1 MPERRPLAHPPP
13 KTGPLSPKIG
23 PRPALKA
30 DKRRFQ
36 PNQRADEDVK
46 RLLHA
51 KVQKSNVEKFGPG
64 ITVSSSAF
72 FTILL
77 GIVVVGGIAA
87 IIFLRDLAQTFGVNW
102 N

>member
-1 MPERRPLAHPPP
+1 MPERRPVAHSPP
-13 KTGPLSPKIG
+13 KTGSLPTKAG

-36 PNQRADEDVK
+36 TTQRADEEVS

-51 KVQKSNVEKFGPG
+51 KVQKSNVEKYGPG

-72 FTILL
+72 FTVLL

-102 N
+102 H

>member
-1 MPERRPLAHPPP
+1 MPERRPVGHSPPR
-13 KTGPLSPKIG
+13 TA

-30 DKRRFQ
+30 DNRRPQ
-36 PNQRADEDVK
+36 PSQRAEEDVK

-51 KVQKSNVEKFGPG
+51 KVQKSNVEKTGPG

-72 FTILL
+72 FTVLL

-102 N
+102 H

>member
-1 MPERRPLAHPPP
+1 MPERRPVAHSPP
-13 KTGPLSPKIG
+13 KTA

-30 DKRRFQ
+30 DNRRLQ
-36 PNQRADEDVK
+36 TSHRAEEDVK

-51 KVQKSNVEKFGPG
+51 KVQKSNVEKYGPG

-72 FTILL
+72 FTVLL
-77 GIVVVGGIAA
+77 GIVVIGGIAA

-102 N
+102 H